1 MESAPAVLQSET
13 FARLP
18 DALRVTGRT
27 SRWSRINHPGS
38 ELHSFL
44 EGPAFDR
51 NGNLY
56 AVDVAWGRIFRISPA
71 GTFSVVAEYDG
82 APCGLAVHRD
92 GRIYIADW
100 FRGILV
106 LDPDTGIVH
115 DLATHAN
122 GAPFLGV
129 NDLTFDLEG
138 NLYFTDQGLTGLHDP
153 RGRLYLMRPDGR
165 LSVVVDR
172 IPSPNGLA
180 AAADRR
186 SLLLSVTRDNAV
198 WRVPLDAEGQA
209 YKVGAYLRLS
219 GGTGP
224 DGIAMGADGGVAVAH
239 VGRGAVWLFDAVG
252 VPVARIDTGGRF
264 SSNVAFAPDT
274 DMLYVTEAESGEIR
288 RCAVP
293 AVGQVLFSHT

>member
-1 MESAPAVLQSET
+1 MESAPTVLPCET

-18 DALRVTGRT
+18 DALRIRGRT

-51 NGNLY
+51 HGNLH

-82 APCGLAVHRD
+82 APCGLAIHRD

-106 LDPDTGIVH
+106 LDPETGIVH
-115 DLATHAN
+115 DLATHAQ
-122 GAPFLGV
+122 GEPFLGV
-129 NDLTFDLEG
+129 NDLTFAPDG
-138 NLYFTDQGLTGLHDP
+138 SLYFTDQGLTGLHDP
-153 RGRLYLMRPDGR
+153 RGRLYRMRPNGSID
-165 LSVVVDR
+165 VVVDR
-172 IPSPNGLA
+172 LPSPNGLA
-180 AAADRR
+180 LAPDRH

-198 WRVPLDAEGQA
+198 WRVPIDADGRA
-209 YKVGAYLRLS
+209 YKVGAYVRLS

-224 DGIAMGADGGVAVAH
+224 DGLAMCADGGLVVAH
-239 VGRGAVWLFDAVG
+239 VGRGTVWHFDARG
-252 VPVARIDTGGRF
+252 ALAARCDTAGRF
-264 SSNVAFAPDT
+264 PSNVAFGPEGGA
-274 DMLYVTEAESGEIR
+274 LYITEAETGEVL
-288 RCAVP
+288 RCSVP
-293 AVGQVLFSHT
+293 ARGLALFSHT